1 MVHLVPTEA
10 GAAAGTLSDT
20 IQKVMPSV
28 VRVRAVRRQ
37 IGFFPSDEMPPNP
50 PPRGRLDGERRA
62 FKISVSNSLHP
73 CAVAHLFNPNQ
84 PMCPEGLSQI
94 RQRFLN
100 LAPDESRVR
109 AVMLPL
115 PPGIE
120 SVIAL
125 DPQNSL
131 LVYGTD
137 DGRRQI
143 EEIIRR
149 FQPPGTVPFGE
160 IIFEQM
166 TPGFGQ
172 ISEGAGVIWRADGY
186 IVTTFSIVNRAD
198 RVEVTLNDGR
208 TLEAKLTG
216 VDPTIDLAVVKVD
229 ADKLPTPTIGDA
241 SKAKVGEPVFAIGH
255 PANFTGTVITGIVS
269 GLNRTLPIGNQVLLG
284 LIQTDL
290 AIAPGFSGGPLANG
304 RGEIIGINVAQFR
317 PPQPMFS
324 NQPTP
329 PQPNLS
335 FALSISEVKRSADEI
350 IAHGKVFRPFLGVQ
364 LFDVDEEKQKDT
376 RLPDNKGA
384 FVANVP
390 PDSPARRADIR
401 PGDVI
406 RRMGDKEILNA
417 AAAMDEIR
425 SRKPGDKLTIEIW
438 RDGAP
443 RTVEVTLADMPRE
456 PRQPAPPFPP
466 GRFGPD
472 IFGPIEFGPPRP
484 ALRILTPKDNETVKG
499 NVPIRIAIPQRER
512 FAWVGVWVDE
522 QFVAMSKLSDEP
534 FTLDT
539 TKFPNGVRV
548 VRVKVINL
556 NNDAAPGASV
566 RIRVENEK

>member
-1 MVHLVPTEA
+1 M
-10 GAAAGTLSDT
+10 LSDA

-28 VRVRAVRRQ
+28 VRVRAVRRR
-37 IGFFPSDEMPPNP
+37 IGLLPSDERRLNP
-50 PPRGRLDGERRA
+50 LRGGEW
-62 FKISVSNSLHP
+62 
-73 CAVAHLFNPNQ
+73 
-84 PMCPEGLSQI
+84 
-94 RQRFLN
+94 
-100 LAPDESRVR
+100 
-109 AVMLPL
+109 
-115 PPGIE
+115 
-120 SVIAL
+120 
-125 DPQNSL
+125 
-131 LVYGTD
+131 
-137 DGRRQI
+137 
-143 EEIIRR
+143 
-149 FQPPGTVPFGE
+149 GE
-160 IIFEQM
+160 IIFEPM
-166 TPGFGQ
+166 PPGLGQ

-208 TLEAKLTG
+208 TMEAKLTG
-216 VDPTIDLAVVKVD
+216 VDPTIDLAVVKAD
-229 ADKLPTPTIGDA
+229 ADKLPTATLGDA
-241 SKAKVGEPVFAIGH
+241 SKVRVGEPVFAIGH

-290 AIAPGFSGGPLANG
+290 AIAPGFSGGPLANA

-364 LFDVDEEKQKDT
+364 LFDVDEEKQRDT
-376 RLPDNKGA
+376 RLPDRKGA

-401 PGDVI
+401 VGDVI
-406 RRMGDKEILNA
+406 RRIGEKEILNA
-417 AAAMDEIR
+417 AAAMGEIR

-466 GRFGPD
+466 SRFGPD
-472 IFGPIEFGPPRP
+472 VFGPIEFGPPRP
-484 ALRILTPKDNETVKG
+484 ALRILAPKDNEIVKG
-499 NVPIRIAIPQRER
+499 NVPIRLALPERER

-522 QFVAMSKLSDEP
+522 QFVAMSKLSAEP

-548 VRVKVINL
+548 VRVKLFNL
-556 NNDAAPGASV
+556 HSDAAPGASV
-566 RIRVENEK
+566 RVRVENER